1 MSKTS
6 TPPEPAAPAKTVHVE
21 IEELI
26 ADATDLGRQIDALG
40 SSIEAAQRE
49 VAGHLARVDEH
60 LGQYR
65 ALLLDGETDRA
76 AKQLE
81 QSKAERAKA
90 SAAAEE
96 AARHRS
102 AVARLTTAAA
112 KMWARFVDLSPRV
125 EEHFQQAR
133 CDHRKI
139 SLHADG
145 ISGLATKCREVAR
158 RMDDL
163 AGPVEPSES
172 PAAKEPSYAR

>member
-1 MSKTS
+1 MSKMSKT
-6 TPPEPAAPAKTVHVE
+6 PEPATAAKTVHAE

-40 SSIEAAQRE
+40 SSIEAGQRA
-49 VAGHLARVDEH
+49 VAAHLAQADEH
-60 LGQYR
+60 LSQYQS
-65 ALLLDGETDRA
+65 LLLGGDPDGA
-76 AKQLE
+76 ARELDA
-81 QSKAERAKA
+81 SKADRVKAK
-90 SAAAEE
+90 AAAEE
-96 AARHRS
+96 AAGHRE
-102 AVARLTTAAA
+102 ALGRLATAAQ
-112 KMWARFVDLSPRV
+112 KMWARFVALSPRV

-139 SLHADG
+139 SLHMDG